1 MSSSVQNQQKEI
13 IVLNRELKD
22 SNYEVLQLLG
32 LGAFGRVFK
41 GRNVRTSE
49 SYAIKA
55 YNKKDFKNNLQETI
69 YEEANLLRT
78 LEHPNIVKF
87 FSSYETNSHIFLI
100 MELINGSSLKTLIEE
115 RKKEEKSFSEQELRD
130 LFRGITEAIRY
141 LHQNEI
147 VHRDIKPENV
157 LLSDNQDYKSV
168 KIIDF
173 GLSVRFLDTNKN
185 LYLKCGTP
193 LFIAPELKKYKV
205 YSKPVDIWSCG
216 VLFYELCTLGEHP
229 FYNGNEHSL
238 NQENLQI
245 VMPQSMNSY

>member
-1 MSSSVQNQQKEI
+1 MV
-13 IVLNRELKD
+13 
-22 SNYEVLQLLG
+22 
-32 LGAFGRVFK
+32 
-41 GRNVRTSE
+41 SE
-49 SYAIKA
+49 S
-55 YNKKDFKNNLQETI
+55 E
-69 YEEANLLRT
+69 
-78 LEHPNIVKF
+78 
-87 FSSYETNSHIFLI
+87 
-100 MELINGSSLKTLIEE
+100 
-115 RKKEEKSFSEQELRD
+115 
-130 LFRGITEAIRY
+130 
-141 LHQNEI
+141 
-147 VHRDIKPENV
+147 
-157 LLSDNQDYKSV
+157 V